1 LRPRLA
7 AAVAIAGLAAAT
19 ASSAAE
25 RLTGPLAPA
34 ASGHLLCSTPYPAS
48 KTCESLAAFRI
59 DAAGVIQK
67 TNVLLF
73 LDGVTIETTTPVVI
87 HGDQVCGTLRAQD
100 IDAAKIAADN
110 GGGPVSDAKAADAKA
125 QYKLGFEDSF
135 DREVCTAFVQTDA
148 GLMAQATV
156 AGERDSGLDRMAAWV
171 GSDEGYR
178 AAP

>member
-1 LRPRLA
+1 MKLLLA
-7 AAVAIAGLAAAT
+7 ATAVIATLAAAT
-19 ASSAAE
+19 PSAAQH
-25 RLTGPLAPA
+25 LTGPLAPA
-34 ASGHLLCSTPYPAS
+34 ASGHLLCLTPYPAS
-48 KTCESLAAFRI
+48 KTCESLATFRV
-59 DAAGVIQK
+59 DAAGLIQK

-87 HGDQVCGTLRAQD
+87 RGDQVCGALRAQD
-100 IDAAKIAADN
+100 IDAARIATDN

-125 QYKLGFEDSF
+125 QYKLGFGDSF

-148 GLMAQATV
+148 GLTAQATV

-171 GSDEGYR
+171 GADEGYR